1 MKNPYAFRPNTTL
14 EKKKLTPS
22 MKKATGDAGTYTL
35 PGGSRKFDRLMFWSV
50 EEILPMLNPA
60 CPNSRTPFPAKQCP
74 SKFRLRQKAKPAF
87 KTSI

>member
-50 EEILPMLNPA
+50 EEYFADVEPRLPELAHPISGKAMPQQIPL
-60 CPNSRTPFPAKQCP
+60 TAK
-74 SKFRLRQKAKPAF
+74 SE
-87 KTSI
+87 TSI